1 MFVSKSKDDVDEAEK
16 TGQKSFFLKKGVLA
30 KERAHLTFSSYFISK
45 AATAVHFSVCSKT
58 DFHRIIQYTFF
69 NPRLFSVK
77 RLTTTPKHIAMQ
89 WRFFFLERSLETLS
103 RPLRGCKRSPT
114 PLETG
119 SKKTSFWRPLP
130 SK

>member
-69 NPRLFSVK
+69 NPRLFFREKVDDHTKAHCNAMEIFLLGKVSRDITEAIT
-77 RLTTTPKHIAMQ
+77 RL
-89 WRFFFLERSLETLS
+89 
-103 RPLRGCKRSPT
+103 
-114 PLETG
+114 
-119 SKKTSFWRPLP
+119 
-130 SK
+130 